1 MPDLFEPRTDILP
14 AAQREIW
21 PWLGPAVRLSFVL
34 YGGTAIALHLGH
46 RQSIDFDFF
55 RWQPLGK
62 NDLEKSFVF
71 MPDASAIQEAENTL
85 VLMVPMPSGPVK
97 LSFFGGLGIGRINE
111 PFRTNDS
118 ILLVASPE
126 DLLATKLKAILDRAE
141 AKDYRDISALLTAGI
156 SLPRALGGFAKM
168 YRKDP
173 GLALRAI
180 GFFEDGD
187 LVSLS
192 ATDRDVL
199 RAARDKVLEVPD
211 VPVIFGSLAGAP
223 VRP

>member
-1 MPDLFEPRTDILP
+1 
-14 AAQREIW
+14 
-21 PWLGPAVRLSFVL
+21 
-34 YGGTAIALHLGH
+34 
-46 RQSIDFDFF
+46 
-55 RWQPLGK
+55 
-62 NDLEKSFVF
+62 

-97 LSFFGGLGIGRINE
+97 LSFFGGLGIGRINK
-111 PFRTNDS
+111 PLLTKDS
-118 ILLVASPE
+118 MLLVASPE

-141 AKDYRDISALLTAGI
+141 AKDYRDISALLTAGV

-173 GLALRAI
+173 GIALRAI

-187 LVSLS
+187 LPSLP

-199 RAARDKVLEVPD
+199 RAARDQVSEVPD
-211 VPVIFGSLAGAP
+211 VLLNFGSLAGGLG
-223 VRP
+223 RP